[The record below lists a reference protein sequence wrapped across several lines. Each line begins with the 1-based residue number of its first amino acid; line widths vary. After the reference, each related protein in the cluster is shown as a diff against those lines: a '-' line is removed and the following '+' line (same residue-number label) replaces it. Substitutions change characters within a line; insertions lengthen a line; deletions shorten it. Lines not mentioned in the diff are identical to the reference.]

1 MSAVG
6 IDNPIAHLAGDM
18 VSYVNPVTGAISSG
32 IDAYEAAKKGNWG
45 EAAVNTLFAIP
56 FIGGAAKGVA
66 CRKRHTLNAFAV
78 HIVHRITTAAA
89 HADDL
94 NDCQVLGS
102 KIDGHVSTL
111 LFVCR
116 FSCVFEEIAYNQ
128 LAILHDG

>member
-6 IDNPIAHLAGDM
+6 IDNPLAHLAGDM

-94 NDCQVLGS
+94 D
-102 KIDGHVSTL
+102 DTL
-111 LFVCR
+111 HFFFGDIEKRYQITAACLF
-116 FSCVFEEIAYNQ
+116 FLFWHMFN
-128 LAILHDG
+128 L